1 MNFVDDN
8 NCLFCGSENPYGF
21 HLTFRQEDNFTVT
34 ETLVPWY
41 YQGFKG
47 IVHGGIVA
55 ALLDEVMSH
64 SLKNAGIEAV
74 TGTLEVRYI
83 KPLLTEKPLVAR
95 GRIIKQEGRIIEAQG
110 EVIQEEEVVARGK
123 GIFVIPRERSEENG

>member
-8 NCLFCGSENPYGF
+8 NCLFCGSQNPYGF
-21 HLTFRQEDNFTVT
+21 HLLFRQEDAFTVT
-34 ETLVPWY
+34 ETSVPWY

-47 IVHGGIVA
+47 VVHGGIVA

-74 TGTLEVRYI
+74 TGTLEARYI
-83 KPLLTEKPLVAR
+83 KPLLTEKPLLAR
-95 GRIIKQEGRIIEAQG
+95 GEILKREGRIIEAQG
-110 EVIQEEEVVARGK
+110 EVIQEGEVVARGK
-123 GIFVIPRERSEENG
+123 GVFVVPRERSEKNG

>member
-8 NCLFCGSENPYGF
+8 NCLFCGSQNPYGF
-21 HLTFRQEDNFTVT
+21 HLVFRQEDSFTVT
-34 ETLVPWY
+34 ETTVPWY

-47 IVHGGIVA
+47 VVHGGIIA

-74 TGTLEVRYI
+74 TGTLEARYI
-83 KPLLTEKPLVAR
+83 KPLLTEKSLITR
-95 GRIIKQEGRIIEAQG
+95 GQIVKKEGRIIETQG
-110 EVIQEEEVVARGK
+110 EVIQGGEVVARGK
-123 GIFVIPRERSEENG
+123 GVFVVPRERSEKNG

>member
-8 NCLFCGSENPYGF
+8 NCLFCGSQNPYGF
-21 HLTFRQEDNFTVT
+21 HLLFRQEDAFTVT
-34 ETLVPWY
+34 ETSVPWY

-47 IVHGGIVA
+47 VVHGGIVA

-74 TGTLEVRYI
+74 TGTLEARYI
-83 KPLLTEKPLVAR
+83 KPLLTERPLLAR
-95 GRIIKQEGRIIEAQG
+95 GEILKREGRIIEAQG
-110 EVIQEEEVVARGK
+110 EVIQEGEVVARGK
-123 GIFVIPRERSEENG
+123 GVFVVPRERSEKNG

>member
-8 NCLFCGSENPYGF
+8 NCLFCGSQNPYGF
-21 HLTFRQEDNFTVT
+21 HLVFRQEDAFTVT
-34 ETLVPWY
+34 ETSVPWY

-47 IVHGGIVA
+47 VVHGGIVA

-74 TGTLEVRYI
+74 TGTLEARYI
-83 KPLLTEKPLVAR
+83 KPLLTEKPLLAR
-95 GRIIKQEGRIIEAQG
+95 GEILKREGRIIEAQG
-110 EVIQEEEVVARGK
+110 EVIQEGEVVARGK
-123 GIFVIPRERSEENG
+123 GVFVVPRERSEKNG

>member
-8 NCLFCGSENPYGF
+8 NCLFCGSQNPYGF
-21 HLTFRQEDNFTVT
+21 HLVFRQEDSFTVT
-34 ETLVPWY
+34 ETTVPWY

-47 IVHGGIVA
+47 VVHGGIIA

-74 TGTLEVRYI
+74 TGTLEARYI
-83 KPLLTEKPLVAR
+83 KPLLTEKPLITR
-95 GRIIKQEGRIIEAQG
+95 GQIVKKEGRIIETQG
-110 EVIQEEEVVARGK
+110 EVIQGGEVVARGK
-123 GIFVIPRERSEENG
+123 GVFVVPRERSEKNG